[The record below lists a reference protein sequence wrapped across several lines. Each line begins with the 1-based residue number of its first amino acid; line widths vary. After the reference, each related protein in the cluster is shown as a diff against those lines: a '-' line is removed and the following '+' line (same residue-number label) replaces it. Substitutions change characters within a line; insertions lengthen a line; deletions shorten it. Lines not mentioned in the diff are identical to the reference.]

1 VILSDKITFYL
12 FLLMVPG
19 AAIGCIV
26 HKWATQVIGIEIQ
39 GDDDK
44 GTYIARLKAA
54 FQRYLKARDTA
65 ADRSLLSA
73 YFLKLEDDV
82 NSSYHVFISY
92 RVAPEAAFAK
102 ALFDAL
108 SDCSI
113 ESTGQKL
120 RVYLDQVCL
129 EDGERWDS
137 GFMNGL
143 SNSWIVVPVLSTEAL
158 APMKRLNPVD
168 GKDNG
173 QTDNVLLEWM
183 AALEL
188 FERGALKAII
198 PVIVPSGGD
207 AAAEFAWGLPKEL
220 SSREHTAIS
229 SAAKKHLRDHPSS
242 ESIIDDMELLDGAAK
257 IVSSVTNDTD
267 IQGEVTVA
275 GVVNAILRFQ
285 GVKMDDR
292 IKMDQ
297 ATDRISAK
305 VSGILN
311 AGGGAPEQEVGEA
324 SLELE

>member
-1 VILSDKITFYL
+1 M
-12 FLLMVPG
+12 MVPG
-19 AAIGCIV
+19 ATIACIA
-26 HKWATQVIGIEIQ
+26 HKWATQVVGVEVE

-44 GTYIARLKAA
+44 GTETARLKAA

-65 ADRSLLSA
+65 ADRSLLSD
-73 YFLKLEDDV
+73 YFVKLEDDV
-82 NSSYHVFISY
+82 NSSFHVFVSY
-92 RVAPEAAFAK
+92 RVAPEAQFAK

-108 SDCSI
+108 SDCTI

-137 GFMNGL
+137 GFMAGL
-143 SNSWIVVPVLSTEAL
+143 SNSWIVVPVLSTEGL
-158 APMKRLNPVD
+158 GPMKRLNPRD
-168 GKDNG
+168 GEDGG

-188 FERGALKAII
+188 YERGAVKAII

-220 SSREHTAIS
+220 SAREHTATTT
-229 SAAKKHLRDHPSS
+229 AARKHLRDHPSS
-242 ESIIDDMELLDGAAK
+242 DSIIDDMDLLNGAAK

-267 IQGEVTVA
+267 TQGEVTVA

-285 GVKMDDR
+285 GVKMEDR
-292 IKMDQ
+292 INMEQ

-305 VSGILN
+305 VTAILN
-311 AGGGAPEQEVGEA
+311 AGDSTIVEQVGEG
-324 SLELE
+324 EME